1 MRDFDTFLTFY
12 LHFLLRLGKI
22 LKLMT
27 REVELFAPH
36 HPKSSMLCNF
46 IHYLKTW
53 QNLYLV
59 IPSQTG
65 LIRTRF
71 VANLTFLHW
80 PSSSPIIKKSH
91 NFVRKIFIHD
101 STLKILKVCLKN
113 GIQSSFEVWID
124 FGILPRWRGSF
135 LFLRVFH
142 LSDTLAK
149 HKSAPNRYHVS
160 AIMKLLSGTFLAEKA
175 PAPGSKP
182 IWGAPLPVPSFICLY

>member
-1 MRDFDTFLTFY
+1 
-12 LHFLLRLGKI
+12 
-22 LKLMT
+22 
-27 REVELFAPH
+27 
-36 HPKSSMLCNF
+36 MLCNF
-46 IHYLKTW
+46 IHYLKNW

-59 IPSQTG
+59 IPSQTA

-80 PSSSPIIKKSH
+80 PSSSPNTKKSH
-91 NFVRKIFIHD
+91 NFQFFKKNLQWWFHVEDLESLSEKWD
-101 STLKILKVCLKN
+101 SIKLWSLNWLWNFTKMKRVF
-113 GIQSSFEVWID
+113 S
-124 FGILPRWRGSF
+124 
-135 LFLRVFH
+135 FLRVFH

-182 IWGAPLPVPSFICLY
+182 IWGSNKCHLLFAFISFYLGDNTISGF

>member
-1 MRDFDTFLTFY
+1 MTLLWHFICTFSIWEKSWSWWQE
-12 LHFLLRLGKI
+12 RLN
-22 LKLMT
+22 
-27 REVELFAPH
+27 H
-36 HPKSSMLCNF
+36 CNSKSSMPCNF
-46 IHYLKTW
+46 IHYLKNW

-59 IPSQTG
+59 IPSQTA

-80 PSSSPIIKKSH
+80 PSSSPNTKKSR
-91 NFVRKIFIHD
+91 NFQFFKKNLQWWFHVED
-101 STLKILKVCLKN
+101 LESLKN